1 MPSLASSA
9 QNYKS
14 TIAGC
19 AMVLVVG
26 SASFLISENN
36 LYELLRIRAELSQLE
51 DSIFE
56 KQGGNDQLRKEIHR
70 LETNPREIERRARQ
84 QLGLVRPGELVY
96 VTELDLADAL
106 ASR

>member
-9 QNYKS
+9 RNYKS

-19 AMVLVVG
+19 AMVLAVG
-26 SASFLISENN
+26 STSFLISENN
-36 LYELLRIRAELSQLE
+36 LYELLRLRAELSQLE
-51 DSIFE
+51 ENIFA
-56 KQGGNDQLRKEIHR
+56 KQAENDAIRKQIHL
-70 LETNPREIERRARQ
+70 LETNRREIERRARR

-96 VTELDLADAL
+96 VAELDLADAL